1 MFNTNINMP
10 IRKMYVT
17 TSIMCFFFPILLP
30 GQYQITGKSIMEL
43 KNERVQIQT
52 VASVFPPTL
61 PAAGSKKLPKQLNQY
76 FTLSAD
82 AAPKVYQYDE
92 LGMFCKFEVQIEK
105 ATRFPV
111 KIRLGEVEAV
121 DRKEGKWQWDNW
133 ND

>member
-1 MFNTNINMP
+1 MP
-10 IRKMYVT
+10 TKTILII
-17 TSIMCFFFPILLP
+17 TSTICFFCPSLLL

-43 KNERVQIQT
+43 KNERVAPPPY
-52 VASVFPPTL
+52 ASFFTPTL
-61 PAAGSKKLPKQLNQY
+61 LEVGPQKLPAQLDQY

-105 ATRFPV
+105 RTRFPV

-121 DRKEGKWQWDNW
+121 DRKEGKWQYDNW
-133 ND
+133 HK